1 MCGIFGVTEK
11 NPGLVRNIMDNCTHR
26 GPDGNS
32 IWSNENLTLGH
43 NLLAITSKPNDGAQ
57 PHITEKGNVLTYN
70 GEIFNYDFLLK
81 KFQNKFY
88 PKTSCDTE
96 LLGWLLDNFSYE
108 EVICNLIDSMH
119 AFVFYN
125 KKNNE
130 IIVSR
135 DHAGIKPLYF
145 SEIKNGIVFSSEIK
159 GLIDNVPNSR
169 KIDRLGL
176 ACTCL
181 LGVNVL
187 RQTLFNGIY
196 KILPGETI
204 IYDLSSKKIKSSF
217 RNLVKPN
224 SNNNFIR
231 EEFYEKLTL
240 AVNNSA
246 IGIRDFGMFLSGG
259 LDSSIIA
266 QCLKRKLGSLNTF
279 TTVVEPNIINKEDY
293 NSDAKVAEKFAN
305 EINLNHT
312 EVKITPKTFLENWN
326 KSIKYIE
333 EPRYSWNLP
342 MYYLTNKILSK
353 HKTVVTFAGDIGDE
367 IFGGYS
373 KYLKM
378 HNLIEK
384 PKNWSDFIKMW
395 MRKFSAPILLNMKFD
410 FEDLHS
416 VLLKALPE
424 EIWNP
429 DDLANSAMALDC
441 ITTVSED
448 FFTRNDKYGMIFSME
463 GRFPFSSKDFMQ
475 YCMNIKSSFKFGLE
489 KNQTKFIIK
498 NSFKNRL
505 PKYMI
510 DKVKTGWSAPIMS
523 WLNSDNLLRNK
534 FNADIGRD
542 DGIKNVLSQNN
553 FFDNPNLGE
562 DISGKR
568 KVISWMLR
576 SWAQE
581 FDMFL

>member
-1 MCGIFGVTEK
+1 
-11 NPGLVRNIMDNCTHR
+11 
-26 GPDGNS
+26 
-32 IWSNENLTLGH
+32 
-43 NLLAITSKPNDGAQ
+43 
-57 PHITEKGNVLTYN
+57 
-70 GEIFNYDFLLK
+70 
-81 KFQNKFY
+81 
-88 PKTSCDTE
+88 
-96 LLGWLLDNFSYE
+96 
-108 EVICNLIDSMH
+108 MH

-159 GLIDNVPNSR
+159 GLIDNVPNAR

-246 IGIRDFGMFLSGG
+246 LGIRDFGMFLSGG

-279 TTVVEPNIINKEDY
+279 TTVVDPNIINKEDY
-293 NSDAKVAEKFAN
+293 NSDAKVAKKFAN

-333 EPRYSWNLP
+333 EPRYNWNLP
-342 MYYLTNKILSK
+342 MYYLTNKVLSK
-353 HKTVVTFAGDIGDE
+353 HNTVVTFAGDIGDE

-429 DDLANSAMALDC
+429 NDLANSAMALDC

-489 KNQTKFIIK
+489 TNETKYIIK
-498 NSFKNRL
+498 KSFKNRL

>member
-1 MCGIFGVTEK
+1 MCGIFGITEK
-11 NPGLVRNIMDNCTHR
+11 NPKLVSNIMYKCAHR
-26 GPDGNS
+26 GPDGSS
-32 IWSNENLTLGH
+32 IWSNDKITLGH
-43 NLLAITSKPNDGAQ
+43 NLLAITSAPNDGAQ
-57 PHITEKGNVLTYN
+57 PYITERGNVLVYN

-81 KFQNKFY
+81 KFQNNFH

-108 EVICNLIDSMH
+108 EVISNLIDSMH

-130 IIVSR
+130 IIMSR

-159 GLIDNVPNSR
+159 GLIDIIPNSR

-181 LGVNVL
+181 LGINVL

-204 IYDLSSKKIKSSF
+204 IYDLNSKKTKASF
-217 RNLVKPN
+217 RNLIKPN
-224 SNNNFIR
+224 SNNNFIA

-246 IGIRDFGMFLSGG
+246 MGIRDFGMFLSGG

-266 QCLKRKLGSLNTF
+266 QCLKKKLGSLNTF
-279 TTVVEPNIINKEDY
+279 TTVVEPNIKINEDY

-305 EINLNHT
+305 DLGLNHT
-312 EVKITPKTFLENWN
+312 QVKITPKTFLENWN

-333 EPRYSWNLP
+333 EPRYNWNLP
-342 MYYLTNKILSK
+342 MYYLTNKVLSK
-353 HKTVVTFAGDIGDE
+353 HNTVVTFAGDIGDE

-373 KYLKM
+373 KYLMM

-384 PKNWSDFIKMW
+384 PKNWSDFIKVW
-395 MRKFSAPILLNMKFD
+395 MRKFAAPVLLNMKFN

-429 DDLANSAMALDC
+429 NDLANSAMALDC

-489 KNQTKFIIK
+489 RNETKFIIK
-498 NSFKNRL
+498 KSFKKRL

-510 DKVKTGWSAPIMS
+510 DKSKTGWSAPIMN
-523 WLNSDNLLRNK
+523 WLNSDNLLKDK

-542 DGIKNVLSQNN
+542 DGIKNVISQNN
-553 FFDNPNLGE
+553 FFDNPHLGE

-581 FDMFL
+581 YDMYL

>member
-1 MCGIFGVTEK
+1 
-11 NPGLVRNIMDNCTHR
+11 
-26 GPDGNS
+26 
-32 IWSNENLTLGH
+32 
-43 NLLAITSKPNDGAQ
+43 
-57 PHITEKGNVLTYN
+57 
-70 GEIFNYDFLLK
+70 
-81 KFQNKFY
+81 
-88 PKTSCDTE
+88 
-96 LLGWLLDNFSYE
+96 
-108 EVICNLIDSMH
+108 
-119 AFVFYN
+119 
-125 KKNNE
+125 
-130 IIVSR
+130 
-135 DHAGIKPLYF
+135 
-145 SEIKNGIVFSSEIK
+145 
-159 GLIDNVPNSR
+159 
-169 KIDRLGL
+169 
-176 ACTCL
+176 
-181 LGVNVL
+181 
-187 RQTLFNGIY
+187 
-196 KILPGETI
+196 
-204 IYDLSSKKIKSSF
+204 
-217 RNLVKPN
+217 
-224 SNNNFIR
+224 
-231 EEFYEKLTL
+231 
-240 AVNNSA
+240 
-246 IGIRDFGMFLSGG
+246 MFLSGG

-279 TTVVEPNIINKEDY
+279 TTVVDPNIINKEDY

-333 EPRYSWNLP
+333 EPRYNWNLP
-342 MYYLTNKILSK
+342 MYYLTNKVLSK
-353 HKTVVTFAGDIGDE
+353 HNTVVTFAGDIGDE
-367 IFGGYS
+367 IFGGYG

-395 MRKFSAPILLNMKFD
+395 MRKFSAPVLLNMKFD

-429 DDLANSAMALDC
+429 NDLANSAMALDC

-489 KNQTKFIIK
+489 TNQTKFIIK